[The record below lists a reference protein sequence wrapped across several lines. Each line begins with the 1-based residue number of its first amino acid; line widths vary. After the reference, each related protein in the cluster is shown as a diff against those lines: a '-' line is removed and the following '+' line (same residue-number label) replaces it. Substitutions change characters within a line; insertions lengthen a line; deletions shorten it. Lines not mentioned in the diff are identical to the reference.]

1 MKVIYLCLLSFLL
14 CSCSFELRS
23 PKAFPDELKQIH
35 YVSTKQSSPLS
46 TQLLALL
53 HSMHTEILPAQH
65 HAAVTVSLSN
75 DHFSYSRPDIIDST
89 LPSVINFSQSATVKL
104 INNKTHHVIAEKT
117 FITSQSITI
126 NANQIYTRDA
136 NNTVSAAL
144 NEQMITLIYYWITSS
159 NTKAA
164 LHEQLL
170 DQR

>member
-1 MKVIYLCLLSFLL
+1 MRIIYVSLLCLLL
-14 CSCSFELRS
+14 CSCSFEPRS

-35 YVSTKQSSPLS
+35 YVSAKQSSPLS
-46 TQLLALL
+46 IQLRALL
-53 HSMHTEILPAQH
+53 HSMHASILPANH
-65 HAAVTVSLSN
+65 RAAVTLSLSN

-104 INNKTHHVIAEKT
+104 INDKTHHIIAEKT

-136 NNTVSAAL
+136 NNTVRAAL
-144 NEQMITLIYYWITSS
+144 TEQMITFIYYWITSS